1 MKKYLKFIIIPLGL
15 SLLVLGYSLVKTTNQ
30 SAQPKDAQI
39 TQAAQAT
46 IEINIDGQKKSY
58 DISNFVGGVLLSAM
72 EDLGIKIE
80 KSGEGESTFIT
91 GLGGR
96 SADDQKREFWEFLVN
111 GEQAEVGAGSYAIQ
125 NNDKIEWKI
134 SNY

>member
-1 MKKYLKFIIIPLGL
+1 M
-15 SLLVLGYSLVKTTNQ
+15 
-30 SAQPKDAQI
+30 
-39 TQAAQAT
+39 
-46 IEINIDGQKKSY
+46 EIDIDGQKKSY

-80 KSGEGESTFIT
+80 KSGEGENTFIT
-91 GLGGR
+91 GLEGR
-96 SADDQKREFWEFLVN
+96 SVDDQKKEFWEFLVN
-111 GEQAEVGAGSYAIQ
+111 GEQAEVGAGTYAIQ